1 LNRPILAAFFP
12 WLNQKPMTTRVL
24 LKTSVYGIIYLN
36 SGLFLIGF
44 FFFSQPFAYGVLAGS
59 AAAFMKM
66 WVFVEQLRRM
76 EKKKQNASVSGYFLR
91 YSIDAVAMGIAAFF
105 SIQALLGCFFG
116 TFSVKWVMILLSFA
130 LRNGGKKND
139 PQ

>member
-1 LNRPILAAFFP
+1 
-12 WLNQKPMTTRVL
+12 
-24 LKTSVYGIIYLN
+24 
-36 SGLFLIGF
+36 
-44 FFFSQPFAYGVLAGS
+44 
-59 AAAFMKM
+59 MKM

-91 YSIDAVAMGIAAFF
+91 YSIDALAMGISAFF

>member
-1 LNRPILAAFFP
+1 MNRSVLTFFFP
-12 WLNQKPMTTRVL
+12 WLKQEPMTTKVL

-36 SGLFLIGF
+36 SGLFFIGF
-44 FFFSQPFAYGVLAGS
+44 FFIAHPFAFGVLAGS
-59 AAAFMKM
+59 AAALMKI
-66 WVFVEQLRRM
+66 WVFLEQLRRM
-76 EKKKQNASVSGYFLR
+76 EKKKRDSSASGYFLR
-91 YSIDAVAMGIAAFF
+91 YSIDALAMGITAFF

-130 LRNGGKKND
+130 LRNGGKKID